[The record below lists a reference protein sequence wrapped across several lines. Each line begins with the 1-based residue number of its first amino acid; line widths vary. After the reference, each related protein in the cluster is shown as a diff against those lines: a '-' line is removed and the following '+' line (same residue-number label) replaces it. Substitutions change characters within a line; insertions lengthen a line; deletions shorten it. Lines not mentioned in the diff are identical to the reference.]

1 MGFANVVCFFFFF
14 PSLPV
19 PSRVTAHRINSDK
32 MVINISPP
40 LLKRRE
46 DAGAS
51 GARIQRR
58 ALPDWPSCQLFY
70 LFFIYFFLGES
81 VFFNQPNLVVLR
93 EKKLHF
99 SVLSLSQLFMKDYRN
114 D

>member
-1 MGFANVVCFFFFF
+1 
-14 PSLPV
+14 
-19 PSRVTAHRINSDK
+19 

-46 DAGAS
+46 DAGAPVPGS
-51 GARIQRR
+51 KGGH
-58 ALPDWPSCQLFY
+58 CQAGHLASFFY
-70 LFFIYFFLGES
+70 LFFIYFSLGES
-81 VFFNQPNLVVLR
+81 VFFNQPNLVVFR